1 MAAPFRIPTPRLP
14 PCPPLKMPSRP
25 PPELLTASSAFCTAQ
40 HASLHRVRQ
49 PTRPAAPSALII
61 QRHPN
66 PRSLLRRHGAAATLR
81 APEIGIPPTS
91 STPFRSTRAVIRRG
105 CPRHRQGRQRQRP
118 SKGTTAATTI
128 GTFNGNGKRS
138 SRGRGGGR
146 VLADAPPAHPS
157 AATSPVWGAPQIH
170 VKRAHAG
177 RAGCQSLD
185 RLSPSVLAPS
195 VLAPFSGRST
205 SSTRLRMSCVCHRIV
220 TLVHPPPHPLSRE
233 RKRLRKSGNIAKR
246 NIKSS

>member
-49 PTRPAAPSALII
+49 PTRPAAPSALRKI
-61 QRHPN
+61 RHPN
-66 PRSLLRRHGAAATLR
+66 PRSLPRRDGAAATLC
-81 APEIGIPPTS
+81 APEIAFPPTS

-146 VLADAPPAHPS
+146 VLADASPAHVPTGLDVVRLS
-157 AATSPVWGAPQIH
+157 HGGAVSTGWG
-170 VKRAHAG
+170 RLLTLLRRRCGDAG
-177 RAGCQSLD
+177 R
-185 RLSPSVLAPS
+185 
-195 VLAPFSGRST
+195 
-205 SSTRLRMSCVCHRIV
+205 
-220 TLVHPPPHPLSRE
+220 
-233 RKRLRKSGNIAKR
+233 
-246 NIKSS
+246 